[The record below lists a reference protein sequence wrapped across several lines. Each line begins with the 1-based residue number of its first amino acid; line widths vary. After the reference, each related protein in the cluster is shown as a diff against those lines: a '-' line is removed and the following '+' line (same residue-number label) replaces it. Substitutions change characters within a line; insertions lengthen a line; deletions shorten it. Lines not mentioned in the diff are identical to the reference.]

1 MNKITLENIKDE
13 LGHFTEKN
21 SGFSLDKLISGFAH
35 HENKIFISLN
45 INAKHSKDFEKI
57 AKEAEFALAEKFG
70 QPVKITLSS
79 ESKEIGS
86 APKKASPIKGIKKVI
101 MVTAGKGGVGKSTL
115 AFSLAL
121 SLKNAGYKVGIA
133 DVDIYGPSLPKLSGI
148 KNKPVLE
155 NNLMIPHKKFG
166 IKLMSIG
173 YLVEEKDALIW
184 RGPMTSKM
192 LYQLLRLTDWTFDNE
207 ELDFL
212 VLDTPPGTGD
222 VHLSLMEQYVIDAAL
237 VVTTPSVLA
246 AADAAKCL
254 SMLKKMGIHI
264 SGIVENMAYFEDE
277 NGNKSYIFGNGGGA
291 KLAKEFDTQVL
302 VQIPVTNEVTIA
314 TEKSA
319 IFTLFDE
326 NTSYSS
332 FIDEISNSFTNTK

>member
-1 MNKITLENIKDE
+1 MCIRD
-13 LGHFTEKN
+13 
-21 SGFSLDKLISGFAH
+21 
-35 HENKIFISLN
+35 
-45 INAKHSKDFEKI
+45 
-57 AKEAEFALAEKFG
+57 
-70 QPVKITLSS
+70 
-79 ESKEIGS
+79 
-86 APKKASPIKGIKKVI
+86 
-101 MVTAGKGGVGKSTL
+101 
-115 AFSLAL
+115 
-121 SLKNAGYKVGIA
+121 
-133 DVDIYGPSLPKLSGI
+133 
-148 KNKPVLE
+148 
-155 NNLMIPHKKFG
+155 
-166 IKLMSIG
+166 
-173 YLVEEKDALIW
+173 
-184 RGPMTSKM
+184 R
-192 LYQLLRLTDWTFDNE
+192 
-207 ELDFL
+207 
-212 VLDTPPGTGD
+212 
-222 VHLSLMEQYVIDAAL
+222 YVIDAAL